1 MNENMEQINV
11 TAQKGGSIKKY
22 IAGAAALVAALGV
35 CVGAASFSMNG
46 GEPATVEMAVTD
58 DAAVIADG
66 DEAAQTENTAL
77 TEAEVTTILSRDAD
91 DAEGENAGCLKIT
104 VAADGK
110 EQTVYAQPGSTV
122 SEALDKAGIVLGEDD
137 MMNIDAD
144 EKIKNGSVISVNRVK
159 YVRGTKVRSID
170 YKTIYRD
177 DDSIPEGDEK
187 VLVEGSEGEVI
198 VELLAKMVDGER
210 TDIEVVGK
218 EVSVEAVDRVVLR
231 GTMEVESSDAADAD
245 DEDEDENEASSEENE
260 DEAQNDNDEETE
272 EAEEFSEV
280 TYSAPDTNAVSML
293 EVPSW
298 LELDENGIPKNCTG
312 QFYGRSCAYTAKPDA
327 KMSTGREVFQGYVA
341 VDPDMIPYG
350 TELYIIADDG
360 EVYGYAIAADT
371 GYSVRAGKIIVDLF
385 MNEYDDCIQWGSKNV
400 TIYVLN

>member
-11 TAQKGGSIKKY
+11 TAQKGRSIKKY

-35 CVGAASFSMNG
+35 CIGAASFSMNG
-46 GEPATVEMAVTD
+46 EEPASVEMAVTD

-110 EQTVYAQPGSTV
+110 ELTVYAEPGSTV

-144 EKIKNGSVISVNRVK
+144 EKIKNGSVISVNRVE

-170 YKTIYRD
+170 YKTVYRD

-187 VLVEGSEGEVI
+187 VLVEGSEGEVV
-198 VELLAKMVDGER
+198 VELVAKMVDGER
-210 TDIEVVGK
+210 TDIEVVSK

-231 GTMEVESSDAADAD
+231 GTMEVDSSDAADAD
-245 DEDEDENEASSEENE
+245 DEEENENEDTE
-260 DEAQNDNDEETE
+260 DEAQDDNDEDTAETE
-272 EAEEFSEV
+272 TVSEV
-280 TYSAPDTNAVSML
+280 TYSAPDANAVSLL

-298 LELDENGIPKNCTG
+298 LELDENGIPKNYTG

-327 KMSTGREVFQGYVA
+327 KMSTGKEVFQGYVA
-341 VDPDMIPYG
+341 VDPDVIPYG

-400 TIYVLN
+400 TIYVLS